1 VGSRQDFQI
10 AITCSNC
17 GQPGTVTWQE
27 SVANQRPRGPER
39 RLIDITPGF
48 HAETGRTQSGDAV
61 IVCDA
66 CDQIQ
71 PD

>member
-1 VGSRQDFQI
+1 METRRDFRI
-10 AITCSNC
+10 AITCANC
-17 GQPGTVTWQE
+17 GQTGTVTWQE
-27 SVANQRPRGPER
+27 SVAAERPCGLER
-39 RLIDITPGF
+39 RLISVTSGF

-61 IVCDA
+61 IVCDG